1 MNFNGFVLPLLIII
15 TGFVVGLLFEII
27 IFKKIREK
35 SLETDWDGF
44 KVVTKSLRGLSIFS
58 FTIAGIYIAL
68 GYMDLGAANL
78 ANIHKILTIILI
90 LLITWAVAILTSGFV
105 NIYTRRAEGVLP
117 STSFFGNISKLLVVF
132 IGLMVVIQFL
142 GLSITPMLTAFGIG
156 GIALALALNDT
167 FSNMFAGLNV
177 ITSKEMKIGD
187 YIMLETG
194 EEGYVQDI
202 TWRNT
207 TMKAITNNTIIVPN
221 SKIASHIITN
231 YHQDQKEMLVKL
243 NVGVSYESDLKKVE
257 MVTVDVAKEVTEKL
271 TGADDSV
278 EPYIRYNEF
287 NDFSINFT
295 VFLSVTEF
303 IEQYKLKHEFIKK
316 LHERYNQEGIVI
328 PFPIRTVYMK
338 NELE

>member
-207 TMKAITNNTIIVPN
+207 TIKAITNNTIIVPN

>member
-117 STSFFGNISKLLVVF
+117 STSFFGNISKLIVVF

-207 TMKAITNNTIIVPN
+207 TIKAITNNTIIVPN

>member
-207 TMKAITNNTIIVPN
+207 TIKAITNNTIIVPN

-271 TGADDSV
+271 IGADDSV

>member
-117 STSFFGNISKLLVVF
+117 STSFFGNISKLLIVF

-207 TMKAITNNTIIVPN
+207 TIKAITNNTIIVPN

-271 TGADDSV
+271 IGADDSV

>member
-117 STSFFGNISKLLVVF
+117 STSFFGNISKLLIVF

-207 TMKAITNNTIIVPN
+207 TIKAITNNTIIVPN